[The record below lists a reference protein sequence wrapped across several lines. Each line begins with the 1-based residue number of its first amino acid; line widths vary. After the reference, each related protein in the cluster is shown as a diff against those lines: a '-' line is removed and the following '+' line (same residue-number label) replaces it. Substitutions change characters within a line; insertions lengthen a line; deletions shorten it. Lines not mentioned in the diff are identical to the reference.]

1 MGHKEKFGYS
11 AWTGSSL
18 TTDETKAQQKAKK
31 EALEEYNDPNATYYH
46 NKKVTDHYNKDFPD
60 APITDEDQ
68 QQYES
73 TGTWVPSG
81 EGTLEG
87 NATKQSAYEIEL
99 SKKREAERDAAK
111 KKSEA
116 LLYGQPNLPISDATR
131 GYVDM
136 MLGTKGEDG
145 KISAGIAQLLGNI
158 TQGGQSAHI
167 TQPYE
172 IKDYGNYDVDQKY
185 GGRGLDE
192 FANMAGAARNQ
203 ASILTSGYNK
213 TTIPTSGYNQTNTQA
228 VAGKQVPSDITEAM
242 YSQWRLD
249 QENRNRKKRGS
260 TKKSTTD
267 KT

>member
-1 MGHKEKFGYS
+1 MGDYKGGHSTSWWERAWNASKGNKYLKEDALRAGDQESINAYNESDHGKEDPITQEDQDNWGEY
-11 AWTGSSL
+11 GSL
-18 TTDETKAQQKAKK
+18 
-31 EALEEYNDPNATYYH
+31 
-46 NKKVTDHYNKDFPD
+46 D
-60 APITDEDQ
+60 APA
-68 QQYES
+68 
-73 TGTWVPSG
+73 GV
-81 EGTLEG
+81 EG

-213 TTIPTSGYNQTNTQA
+213 TTIPTSGYNQTNTQS